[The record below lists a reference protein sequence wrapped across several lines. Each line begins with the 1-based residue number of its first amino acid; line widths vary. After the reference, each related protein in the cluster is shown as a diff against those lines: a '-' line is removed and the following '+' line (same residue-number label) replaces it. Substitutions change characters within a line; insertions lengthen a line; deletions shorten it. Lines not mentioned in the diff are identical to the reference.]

1 MGIRND
7 APTIRQ

>member
-1 MGIRND
+1 MDIKND